1 MSPRWILCAL
11 MIPLAELPAL
21 ADEPAKETVTVIKL
35 TVQATPAPKPALK
48 YMLLPEL
55 KVMQQGNPVPAFLK
69 CFMEQNNFYFNKESI
84 EKREKWLTCPLAELP
99 AGLEDYGGGSTRQA
113 DYAARLTTPDWETL
127 YLIRRD
133 GISLL
138 LPDLQQLRSLA
149 AALKVRYRAQLKAG
163 RFDDAVR
170 THQTMLRLA
179 RILGEHPTLIG
190 DLVGLAIAGLT
201 VSPFEEMIQQPGCPN
216 LYWALTKLPPHPVE
230 FRHGLEG
237 ERMFLWAEL
246 GGLED
251 PKRVWDEDDVRKARE
266 FVQRTGTLVE
276 NNADRRQKMEKWLT
290 ERLTDKDWLA
300 RTRRGLIEAGL
311 PEDRVKRYPPEQVVL
326 QHLLRRYAIARD
338 ESMKW
343 AEVPFWQAQDELL
356 ELEKVAA
363 NQSADDAIAA
373 ALLPALHKVR
383 RAHARFDQRLA
394 LLRTIEA
401 LRLHAAENGGKLP
414 QTLKDVKVPLPV
426 DPVTGSAFSYKLDGA
441 MAILQ
446 GTPPKGEEKNPVYN
460 IRYEITIEK

>member
-1 MSPRWILCAL
+1 
-11 MIPLAELPAL
+11 
-21 ADEPAKETVTVIKL
+21 
-35 TVQATPAPKPALK
+35 
-48 YMLLPEL
+48 
-55 KVMQQGNPVPAFLK
+55 
-69 CFMEQNNFYFNKESI
+69 
-84 EKREKWLTCPLAELP
+84 
-99 AGLEDYGGGSTRQA
+99 
-113 DYAARLTTPDWETL
+113 
-127 YLIRRD
+127 
-133 GISLL
+133 
-138 LPDLQQLRSLA
+138 
-149 AALKVRYRAQLKAG
+149 
-163 RFDDAVR
+163 
-170 THQTMLRLA
+170 
-179 RILGEHPTLIG
+179 
-190 DLVGLAIAGLT
+190 
-201 VSPFEEMIQQPGCPN
+201 
-216 LYWALTKLPPHPVE
+216 
-230 FRHGLEG
+230 
-237 ERMFLWAEL
+237 
-246 GGLED
+246 
-251 PKRVWDEDDVRKARE
+251 
-266 FVQRTGTLVE
+266 
-276 NNADRRQKMEKWLT
+276 MEKWLT